1 MKKGTLAALRNRRA
15 VFDELVRE
23 FDGHE
28 FGSVGDSL
36 MAEFH
41 SAVNAVSCALAIQE
55 RIEETNGAMPSPQ
68 HMKLRIG
75 VNLGDVIERG
85 RLRIRGRCQCRRA
98 PAVAGKARRRH

>member
-1 MKKGTLAALRNRRA
+1 MGADEKGTLAALRNLRA

-55 RIEETNGAMPSPQ
+55 RHRRN
-68 HMKLRIG
+68 
-75 VNLGDVIERG
+75 ER
-85 RLRIRGRCQCRRA
+85 RNAFPRST
-98 PAVAGKARRRH
+98 